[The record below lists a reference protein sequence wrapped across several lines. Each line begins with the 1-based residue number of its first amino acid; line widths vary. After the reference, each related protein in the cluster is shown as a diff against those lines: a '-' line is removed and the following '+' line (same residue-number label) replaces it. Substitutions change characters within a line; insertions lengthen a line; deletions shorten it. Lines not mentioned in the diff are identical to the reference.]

1 MAEHKKANPHG
12 HQQYTYLAKG
22 QPKFMIECRQP
33 HPRRIPSTTSYVPEE
48 SQLQK
53 SLCSNCTNNPCL
65 HGTLLNNVEANYEGI
80 NVQLVVQKSKKLY
93 YGHVEKQI
101 MKLEGGVKQVK
112 TLVVKWVNQEEP
124 KYFGLLRN
132 GKFRFKFFCKPV
144 NVDVDV
150 KSEDIS

>member
-1 MAEHKKANPHG
+1 M
-12 HQQYTYLAKG
+12 
-22 QPKFMIECRQP
+22 
-33 HPRRIPSTTSYVPEE
+33 
-48 SQLQK
+48 
-53 SLCSNCTNNPCL
+53 
-65 HGTLLNNVEANYEGI
+65 NNVEANYEGI
-80 NVQLVVQKSKKLY
+80 NVQLVVQRSNKSY

-150 KSEDIS
+150 KSEDNS